1 MKSRSQFIKETLA
14 SARSLQVDYDILG
27 APATQNVRNPVP
39 MWALV
44 QQALPKK
51 TVLATVK
58 ISATIGGKRKSF
70 SYKANVPSEKF
81 GNDVPN
87 GSTVEEIIQTIR
99 DHGFLARKG
108 NVMNAIHVLKAQG
121 LVEVSRHTRQNPNK
135 YWRRVKPTV
144 SFCRYV
150 MR

>member
-27 APATQNVRNPVP
+27 APSTQNVRNPVP

-44 QQALPKK
+44 QQALPKRS
-51 TVLATVK
+51 VVATVRV
-58 ISATIGGKRKSF
+58 SATINGKKRSF
-70 SYKANVPSEKF
+70 AYKANVPTEKF
-81 GNDVPN
+81 GTDVSN
-87 GSTVEEIIQTIR
+87 GFTIEEVVQTIR
-99 DHGFLARKG
+99 DHGFIARKST
-108 NVMNAIHVLKAQG
+108 VSVALFQLKARG
-121 LVEVSRHTRQNPNK
+121 LIESIRQARPSK
-135 YWRRVKPTV
+135 SPKRKGVV